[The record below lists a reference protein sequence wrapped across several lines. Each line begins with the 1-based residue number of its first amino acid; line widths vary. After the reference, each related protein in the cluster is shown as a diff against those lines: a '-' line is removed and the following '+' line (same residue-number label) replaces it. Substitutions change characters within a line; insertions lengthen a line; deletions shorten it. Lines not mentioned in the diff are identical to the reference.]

1 MDIGASLSVWAFSP
15 ELWFTLA
22 IVLIIADLLIGMEFF
37 VLSVGVA
44 AFMIS
49 GLMWMQHQGVFEL
62 FENWRQIALCFGLFS
77 LFSIALIKW
86 MFQRPGEDNPDIN
99 EY

>member
-1 MDIGASLSVWAFSP
+1 MARVISDGTITVFEFPDAATAANAS
-15 ELWFTLA
+15 TCR
-22 IVLIIADLLIGMEFF
+22 
-37 VLSVGVA
+37 
-44 AFMIS
+44 FMIS

-77 LFSIALIKW
+77 LLSIALIKW
-86 MFQRPGEDNPDIN
+86 VFQRPGEDNPDIN